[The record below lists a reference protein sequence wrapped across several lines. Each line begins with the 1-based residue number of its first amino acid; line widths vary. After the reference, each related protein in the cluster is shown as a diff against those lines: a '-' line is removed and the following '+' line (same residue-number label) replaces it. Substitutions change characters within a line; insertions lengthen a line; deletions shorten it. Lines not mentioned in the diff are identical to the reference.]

1 MGFSEVERDS
11 KMKILIVENEIY
23 LAQSIASK
31 LTTIGYQCDMAASIK
46 DAVKDDRYDAVLLS
60 TNISGQN
67 FYPVIEKHK
76 SSIIILMI
84 SYISNDTVSNP
95 IKAGANDYIQKP
107 FMIEELIR
115 KLRHLKDFKAL
126 KKENVTYKEYV
137 NNLFESSELKPINT
151 KTKLPVLLKTNFQK
165 HADAVVFHYSVEKS
179 EPFTFISLTSDNAIE
194 KIVKTPYNELLYLVD
209 LQNIKKSEKTK
220 ILNLIED
227 RRAIISTTDINE
239 NQELITEIELATENK
254 VFDRGDI
261 LSIDD
266 YVKYIILNFQSK
278 FPDTE
283 LSKKL
288 GISRKSLWEKRK
300 KYGIKKKK

>member
-1 MGFSEVERDS
+1 
-11 KMKILIVENEIY
+11 MKILIVENEIY

-31 LTTIGYQCDMAASIK
+31 LTEIGYRCDMAASIK
-46 DAVKDDRYDAVLLS
+46 DALKDEKYDAILLS

-95 IKAGANDYIQKP
+95 INAGANDYVQKP

-115 KLRHLKDFKAL
+115 KLQHLKDFNAL
-126 KKENVTYKEYV
+126 KKENTTYKEYV
-137 NNLFESSELKPINT
+137 NNLFESGELQPIST

-179 EPFTFISLTSDNAIE
+179 EPFTFISLTCGNAIE
-194 KIVKTPYNELLYLVD
+194 KIVKTPYNELLYLVN

-220 ILNLIED
+220 VLNLIED
-227 RRAIISTTDINE
+227 RRAIVSSTDTDE
-239 NQELITEIELATENK
+239 NQTLISEIEILSDSK
-254 VFDRGDI
+254 SFDRGDI

-266 YVKYIILNFQSK
+266 YVKYIIMNFQNK

-300 KYGIKKKK
+300 KYGIQKKK

>member
-1 MGFSEVERDS
+1 
-11 KMKILIVENEIY
+11 MKILIVENEIY

-31 LTTIGYQCDMAASIK
+31 LTEIGYTCDIASSIK
-46 DAVKDDRYDAVLLS
+46 DAVKDERYAAVLLS

-115 KLRHLKDFKAL
+115 KLQHLKNYNAL

-137 NNLFESSELKPINT
+137 NNLFESSDLQPINI

-165 HADAVVFHYSVEKS
+165 HADAVVFHYSVETK
-179 EPFTFISLTSDNAIE
+179 EPFTFISLSCANAVE

-227 RRAIISTTDINE
+227 RRAIISTTDMNE
-239 NQELITEIELATENK
+239 AQEVIPEIEISTDNK

-266 YVKYIILNFQSK
+266 YVKYIIVNFQSK

-300 KYGIKKKK
+300 KYGITKKK

>member
-1 MGFSEVERDS
+1 
-11 KMKILIVENEIY
+11 MKILIVENEIY
-23 LAQSIASK
+23 LAQSISSK
-31 LTTIGYQCDMAASIK
+31 LTEIGYTCKIAASVK
-46 DAVKDDRYDAVLLS
+46 DAIRDERYDAVLLS

-67 FYPVIEKHK
+67 FYPVIEKYK

-115 KLRHLKDFKAL
+115 KLQHLKEFNAL
-126 KKENVTYKEYV
+126 KRENKTYKDYV
-137 NNLFESSELKPINT
+137 ENLFESSDLQPISL

-165 HADAVVFHYSVEKS
+165 HADAIMFHYSVQINQ
-179 EPFTFISLTSDNAIE
+179 PFTFISLSNENAIE
-194 KIVKTPYNELLYLVD
+194 KIIKTPEEELMYLIN

-220 ILNLIED
+220 ILNLLVD

-239 NQELITEIELATENK
+239 EQDIVDEIEISTQNK

-266 YVKYIILNFQSK
+266 YVKYIISNFQNK

-300 KYGIKKKK
+300 KYGITKKKH

>member
-1 MGFSEVERDS
+1 M
-11 KMKILIVENEIY
+11 MKILIVENEIY

-31 LTTIGYQCDMAASIK
+31 LTEIGYSCEIAATIK
-46 DAVKDDRYDAVLLS
+46 DAIKEERYDAILLS

-67 FYPVIEKHK
+67 FYPVIEKHQN
-76 SSIIILMI
+76 SIIILMI

-115 KLRHLKDFKAL
+115 KLRHLNEFNAL

-137 NNLFESSELKPINT
+137 NNLFESSELKPIDI
-151 KTKLPVLLKTNFQK
+151 KTKLPILIKSSFQK
-165 HADAVVFHYSVEKS
+165 HSDAVVFNYSVAKS
-179 EPFTFISLTSDNAIE
+179 EPFTFVSLTNSDAID
-194 KIVKTPYNELLYLVD
+194 KIVKTPYNELIYLVG
-209 LQNIKKSEKTK
+209 LQNIKKSDKLK
-220 ILNLIED
+220 ILSIVED
-227 RRAIISTTDINE
+227 RRAIVSTTDLNE
-239 NQELITEIELATENK
+239 DQDILPEIEIATENK

-266 YVKYIILNFQSK
+266 YVKYIILNFQNR

-283 LSKKL
+283 LSRKL

-300 KYGIKKKK
+300 KYGIAKKK